1 MSSSDSKIPAI
12 ILGVVVF
19 AMLVAFY
26 LAGRSSHTD
35 TNGHGDMHEPSGP
48 HSGYS
53 GSLKE
58 YLNKY

>member
-1 MSSSDSKIPAI
+1 MSSSDSKLPAI

-19 AMLVAFY
+19 AILVAFY
-26 LAGRSSHTD
+26 FAGRSSHTD
-35 TNGHGDMHEPSGP
+35 MNEHSDMHEPSGP

>member
-1 MSSSDSKIPAI
+1 MSSSNSKLPAI

-19 AMLVAFY
+19 AILVAFY
-26 LAGRSSHTD
+26 IAGRSSHTD
-35 TNGHGDMHEPSGP
+35 MSGHDDTHEPSGP

-53 GSLKE
+53 GSLIE